1 MTIILK
7 HTSWYMFRPLFSH
20 HKGAPNVQ
28 SSCLTLFELPKT
40 SQCVISSSR
49 QSFGLKN
56 IAFKIINYKIH
67 WKLFHFD
74 VYWVRT
80 VSICVFKVKHDGRE
94 IDLVQN
100 LMAHAQ
106 KPDFV
111 FRLNGRVHLNRWGS
125 QFSRL
130 LAAEVCAPALVMLG
144 TLGSE
149 GLWDYWLPTPFT
161 SFPFTSP
168 PTHHRVPSHFE
179 RSIPHVR

>member
-1 MTIILK
+1 
-7 HTSWYMFRPLFSH
+7 MFRPLFSH

-111 FRLNGRVHLNRWGS
+111 FRLNGRVHLNRRGS

-130 LAAEVCAPALVMLG
+130 LAAEVWASALVMMD
-144 TLGSE
+144 TPRYE
-149 GLWDYWLPTPFT
+149 VVWEYWLTTQFA

-168 PTHHRVPSHFE
+168 PVRHRVLPHSE
-179 RSIPHVR
+179 RSIPPGSKHKTSAVWPIS